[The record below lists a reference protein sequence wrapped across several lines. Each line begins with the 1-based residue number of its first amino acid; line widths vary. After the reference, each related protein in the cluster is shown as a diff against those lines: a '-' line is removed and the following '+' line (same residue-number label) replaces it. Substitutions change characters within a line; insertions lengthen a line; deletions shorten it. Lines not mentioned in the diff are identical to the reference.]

1 MNVYLI
7 NLDSR
12 PDRLTSATAQLQD
25 LGINFERIP
34 AISPGQD
41 FSELFP
47 FVTPG
52 VAAIWLSHM
61 KALSA
66 FLATEEEFA
75 LILEDDFEIKVK
87 GEKFYEILST
97 SKDQDFL
104 QIGFLV
110 TNAIDSLQFLFN
122 NIKDLFFKILN
133 RFSKTSLP
141 YSQFFRS
148 KYLVYDQDEA
158 PIILVKH
165 NVRAGAHAYVL
176 NRDFAQ
182 VLLKLN
188 KPLVFSADQFYISLA
203 AMRSF
208 KMARVR
214 KSIVSQSSSQ
224 SSIQNRFTSQKPV

>member
-1 MNVYLI
+1 MNAYLI
-7 NLDSR
+7 NLDGR
-12 PDRLTSATAQLQD
+12 PDRLTSATAQLQN
-25 LGINFERIP
+25 LGINFRRIP
-34 AISPGQD
+34 AISPDKD
-41 FSELFP
+41 FAELFP

-66 FLATEEEFA
+66 FLATKEESA
-75 LILEDDFEIKVK
+75 LILEDDLEIKVK
-87 GEKFYEILST
+87 SGKFYEILST
-97 SKDQDFL
+97 SENFDFL

-110 TNAIDSLQFLFN
+110 TNTIDSVQFLFN

-133 RFSKTSLP
+133 RFSNTSLP

-148 KYLVYDQDEA
+148 KYLVYDQDET
-158 PIILVKH
+158 PLILVKH
-165 NVRAGAHAYVL
+165 NVRAGAHAYVV
-176 NRDFAQ
+176 NREFAK
-182 VLLKLN
+182 VLLNLN
-188 KPLVFSADQFYISLA
+188 NPIIFSTDQFYISLA

-224 SSIQNRFTSQKPV
+224 SSIQSRFTSQKQV